1 VPSGIA
7 LQRARVWVVPGKF
20 FALHEALLEACY
32 MKLRGKGPYIVGKEA
47 IANRLGISIPQL
59 DRLYRQAHFLM
70 FKVPNFTTKPGSPNI
85 RYGAK
90 MVWATSEALITQW
103 ELMQCRKQ
111 HKEARAKRIKGK

>member
-1 VPSGIA
+1 
-7 LQRARVWVVPGKF
+7 
-20 FALHEALLEACY
+20 

-103 ELMQCRKQ
+103 ELMQIQKQ
-111 HKEARAKRIKGK
+111 QRQDRERRRIKGKDSGPRF

>member
-1 VPSGIA
+1 
-7 LQRARVWVVPGKF
+7 
-20 FALHEALLEACY
+20 

-90 MVWATSEALITQW
+90 MVWVTSEPLIHKW
-103 ELMQCRKQ
+103 ELLQIKKQ
-111 HKEARAKRIKGK
+111 QQEARAKRKGGN